1 MSPKNRS
8 RKLFLAWLQL
18 SRERARL
25 LVALAGIAFAV
36 ILMFMQM
43 GFQGALYVS
52 ATRVHQSLN
61 ADLVLINPRSRA
73 LINMNNFSRRRL
85 YQALSI
91 DGVESINAMYVGLG
105 TWKSAESQRDRAILA
120 IGIDPTKITLHIPE
134 INQYLGHIKLDD
146 MAILDRISRPEFQ
159 PFIEAVAQGKVIT
172 PEVNNR
178 RIKIMGLFTV
188 GSSFGSDALLITSD
202 INFLR
207 IFKTRAPGEIN
218 VGLIKL
224 KPSAKVEKVMQA
236 LKTNLPNDIQ
246 VLTHAEF
253 VDFEKNYWKKNT
265 AIGFVFTMGTIMGF
279 IVGSVIVYQVL
290 YTNVSDHLA
299 EYATLKAMGYR
310 DRYLLHMVFQEAL
323 ILAVLGYVPGF
334 AVTLGLYNLTQTATS
349 LPMTMDIERGISVL
363 ALTILM
369 CFISGAIAVRKLQA
383 ADPADIF

>member
-1 MSPKNRS
+1 MNG
-8 RKLFLAWLQL
+8 KLFLAWLQL

-36 ILMFMQM
+36 ILMFMQI

-73 LINMNNFSRRRL
+73 LVNMNNFSRRRL
-85 YQALSI
+85 YQALSF
-91 DGVESINAMYVGLG
+91 DGVESINAMYIGLG
-105 TWKSAESQRDRAILA
+105 NWKSPESQRDRAILVM
-120 IGIDPTKITLHIPE
+120 GIDPTKITLHIPE
-134 INQYLGHIKLDD
+134 INQYLGHLKLDD

-159 PFIEAVAQGKVIT
+159 PFIQEVAQGKIIT
-172 PEVNNR
+172 PEINNR
-178 RIKIMGLFTV
+178 RIKVMGLFTI
-188 GSSFGSDALLITSD
+188 GSSFGSDALLIVSD
-202 INFLR
+202 LNFLR
-207 IFKTRAPGEIN
+207 IFKTREPGAIN
-218 VGLIKL
+218 IGLIKL
-224 KPSAKVEKVMQA
+224 KSGARAETVTQA
-236 LKTNLPNDIQ
+236 LRKNLPNDVQ
-246 VLTHAEF
+246 VLTHDQF
-253 VDFEKNYWKKNT
+253 VDFEKNYWQKNT
-265 AIGFVFTMGTIMGF
+265 AIGFIFTLGTIMGF

-310 DRYLLHMVFQEAL
+310 DSYLLKMVFQEAL
-323 ILAVLGYVPGF
+323 LLAALGYIPGF
-334 AVTLGLYNLTQTATS
+334 VITLGLYELTKNATS
-349 LPMTMDIERGISVL
+349 LPMAMDIERGVSVL

>member
-1 MSPKNRS
+1 MNG
-8 RKLFLAWLQL
+8 KLFLAWLQL

-36 ILMFMQM
+36 ILMFMQI

-73 LINMNNFSRRRL
+73 LVNMNNFSRRRL
-85 YQALSI
+85 YQALSF
-91 DGVESINAMYVGLG
+91 DGVESINAMYIGLG
-105 TWKSAESQRDRAILA
+105 NWKSPESQRDRAILVM
-120 IGIDPTKITLHIPE
+120 GIPE
-134 INQYLGHIKLDD
+134 INQYLGHLKLDD

-159 PFIEAVAQGKVIT
+159 PFIQEVAQGKIIT
-172 PEVNNR
+172 PEINNR
-178 RIKIMGLFTV
+178 RIKVMGLFTI
-188 GSSFGSDALLITSD
+188 GSSFGSDALLIVSD
-202 INFLR
+202 LNFLR
-207 IFKTRAPGEIN
+207 IFKTREPGAIN
-218 VGLIKL
+218 IGLIKL
-224 KPSAKVEKVMQA
+224 KSGARAETVTQA
-236 LKTNLPNDIQ
+236 LRKNLPNDVQ
-246 VLTHAEF
+246 VLTHDQF
-253 VDFEKNYWKKNT
+253 VDFEKNYWQKNT
-265 AIGFVFTMGTIMGF
+265 AIGFIFTLGTIMGF

-310 DRYLLHMVFQEAL
+310 DSYLLKMVFQEAL
-323 ILAVLGYVPGF
+323 LLAALGYIPGF
-334 AVTLGLYNLTQTATS
+334 VITLGLYELTKNATS
-349 LPMTMDIERGISVL
+349 LPMAMDIERGVSVL

>member
-1 MSPKNRS
+1 MNG
-8 RKLFLAWLQL
+8 KLFLAWLQL

-73 LINMNNFSRRRL
+73 LVNMNNFSRRRL

-91 DGVESINAMYVGLG
+91 DGVESINAMYIGLG
-105 TWKSAESQRDRAILA
+105 NWKSPESQRDRAILVM
-120 IGIDPTKITLHIPE
+120 GIDPTKITLHIPE
-134 INQYLGHIKLDD
+134 INQYLGHLKLDD

-159 PFIEAVAQGKVIT
+159 PFIQEVAQGKIIT
-172 PEVNNR
+172 PEINNR
-178 RIKIMGLFTV
+178 RIKVMGLFTI
-188 GSSFGSDALLITSD
+188 GSSFGSDALLIVSD

-207 IFKTRAPGEIN
+207 IFKTREPGEIN
-218 VGLIKL
+218 IGLIKL
-224 KPSAKVEKVMQA
+224 ESGAKAETVIQA
-236 LKTNLPNDIQ
+236 LRKNLPNDVQ
-246 VLTHAEF
+246 VLTHDQF
-253 VDFEKNYWKKNT
+253 VDFEKNYWQKNT
-265 AIGFVFTMGTIMGF
+265 AIGFIFTLGTIMGF

-310 DRYLLHMVFQEAL
+310 DSYLLKMVFQEAL
-323 ILAVLGYVPGF
+323 ILAVLGYIPGF
-334 AVTLGLYNLTQTATS
+334 IITLGLYELTKNATS
-349 LPMTMDIERGISVL
+349 LPMAMDIERGTSVL